1 GRFDFPADMIGQ
13 VSIRTRAC
21 RTGATGDRR
30 RWRSLEKA
38 IHAGAR
44 DIPRARDPRQAIT
57 TRRGRRDRLAHR
69 LDLLRAKG
77 LLASMAAILADS
89 NSLSMVI
96 SPTLDFSRAI
106 SSSRSS
112 RSRSFSADA
121 APASARSRHS
131 VSLATETFAS
141 RATTSSGSPR
151 NKRATTAILRWT
163 EYRFGPASTPEG
175 APAPAMGERSG
186 APSGFSPASIVIS
199 KPPVEVQLPQPDVSA
214 NRDAPKNLSRPTPSR
229 ARSRSCCLPA
239 STAHGP
245 SRCGSPGTG
254 TRPSETDALCEFA
267 LLRLEEDDAQG
278 GERPIR
284 RCRRCAAVRLYVAGV
299 CLNRIGTVRSSAER
313 DEALFNADNV
323 AAGTNNEPRRHLI
336 IAGTGRAG
344 TSFLVRYLTELGLD
358 TILTREGEAAW
369 WD

>member
-1 GRFDFPADMIGQ
+1 MSVPHISFDFVSDDGSVVRLLLVAPDAMGREQAVLSHYPAHAARARANATNTQSRPYFAIAFAVKVGRFDFSADMIGQ
-13 VSIRTRAC
+13 VSIPTRAC

-30 RWRSLEKA
+30 RCRSLEKP

-44 DIPRARDPRQAIT
+44 NTPCARDPRQAIR

-112 RSRSFSADA
+112 RSRSFRADA

-141 RATTSSGSPR
+141 RATTSNGSPR

-163 EYRFGPASTPEG
+163 E
-175 APAPAMGERSG
+175 
-186 APSGFSPASIVIS
+186 
-199 KPPVEVQLPQPDVSA
+199 
-214 NRDAPKNLSRPTPSR
+214 
-229 ARSRSCCLPA
+229 
-239 STAHGP
+239 
-245 SRCGSPGTG
+245 
-254 TRPSETDALCEFA
+254 
-267 LLRLEEDDAQG
+267 
-278 GERPIR
+278 
-284 RCRRCAAVRLYVAGV
+284 
-299 CLNRIGTVRSSAER
+299 
-313 DEALFNADNV
+313 
-323 AAGTNNEPRRHLI
+323 
-336 IAGTGRAG
+336 
-344 TSFLVRYLTELGLD
+344 
-358 TILTREGEAAW
+358 
-369 WD
+369 